1 MTSKNLFE
9 LKDKVVVLVGA
20 SGLLGQQYSESL
32 SEAGANV
39 VLADLNFLN
48 CRKLESKLKKS
59 YNVNPMSVK
68 VDITKKQSII
78 QMVKKVMDMKLY

>member
-48 CRKLESKLKKS
+48 CRKLSKFSKS
-59 YNVNPMSVK
+59 GLNLPS
-68 VDITKKQSII
+68 T
-78 QMVKKVMDMKLY
+78 